1 VGVAQDHSRGIEY
14 FTRSANY
21 GNSLSHQRLGY
32 LFYDGEFVATVG
44 DIVRSSL
51 PGTPSLSPGF
61 TSIINDSLWTV
72 TTSQAQGTITD
83 GVSNS
88 ALTVGQVVYYNGGAN
103 QWALADAD
111 SVAFAAKTLGVVLNT
126 VGAAGNN
133 ISVLL
138 DGIYST
144 QYSDGTTS
152 NPVWVSQ
159 TAGSVTGTVPTASG
173 TTVRAVGY
181 VLGTNGTWS
190 TIRFQPDVTYFNN
203 G

>member
-1 VGVAQDHSRGIEY
+1 LDVNGGIAGAGE
-14 FTRSANY
+14 FF
-21 GNSLSHQRLGY
+21 L
-32 LFYDGEFVATVG
+32 YDGEFVATVG
-44 DIVRSSL
+44 NIVRSSL
-51 PGTPSLSPGF
+51 PGTPSLIPGF

-72 TTSQAQGTITD
+72 AVSQAQGTITD

-88 ALTVGQVVYYNGGAN
+88 ALTVGQVVYYNSGAN

-111 SVAFAAKTLGVVLNT
+111 SVAFAAKTLGIVLNT

-144 QYSDGTTS
+144 QFSSGATSD
-152 NPVWVSQ
+152 PVWVSQ
-159 TAGSVTGTVPTASG
+159 TAGSVTGTVPTAAG

-181 VLGTNGTWS
+181 ILGTNGTWS
-190 TIRFQPDVTYFNN
+190 TILFQPDVTSFTN